1 MRMTTRQIKRLEG
14 SCCICLPEV
23 DWQKPLL
30 ESDGPHCCLG
40 KLAPGK
46 KLAWLEQ
53 FFWSAATP
61 ELSLQDPVARSR
73 L

>member
-1 MRMTTRQIKRLEG
+1 MITRQLLYLSARGGLAEA
-14 SCCICLPEV
+14 L
-23 DWQKPLL
+23 LL
-30 ESDGPHCCLG
+30 ESDAPYCCLG

-53 FFWSAATP
+53 FFWSAATSKF
-61 ELSLQDPVARSR
+61 SLQNSVGRSR

>member
-1 MRMTTRQIKRLEG
+1 M
-14 SCCICLPEV
+14 CLSARGGLAET
-23 DWQKPLL
+23 PLL
-30 ESDGPHCCLG
+30 ESDGPYCCLG

-61 ELSLQDPVARSR
+61 ELSLQDSVVRGR

>member
-1 MRMTTRQIKRLEG
+1 M
-14 SCCICLPEV
+14 CLSARGGLAETL
-23 DWQKPLL
+23 LL
-30 ESDGPHCCLG
+30 ESDGPYCCLG

-53 FFWSAATP
+53 SAATP
-61 ELSLQDPVARSR
+61 ELSLQNSVVRGR